1 MCWSHT
7 ASACLAVAPGMRMRA
22 LLCPGRIL
30 VNYYGEHSYSWESEE
45 SLSTLATLRAQRTDT
60 LKAWGKKVPGR

>member
-1 MCWSHT
+1 
-7 ASACLAVAPGMRMRA
+7 MRMRA